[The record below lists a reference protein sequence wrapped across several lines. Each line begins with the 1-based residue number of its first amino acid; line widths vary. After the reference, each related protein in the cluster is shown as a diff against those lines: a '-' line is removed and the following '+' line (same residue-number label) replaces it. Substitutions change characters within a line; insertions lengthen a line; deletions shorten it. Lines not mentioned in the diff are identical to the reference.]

1 VIRHQRTIGRMAG
14 HQKPFDDFTLENVAF
29 HQFGHI
35 GFRADPIPG
44 ALGINHDAR
53 PIFAMIQTAG
63 LIRSNRS
70 FDSQPLHLFFKEGM
84 QSLRSLI
91 GTAPARVAFRSLI
104 DTDKNMMGEGRHEST
119 LYVADADKGWP

>member
-1 VIRHQRTIGRMAG
+1 MTRHQKA
-14 HQKPFDDFTLENVAF
+14 FDYFTLENVSF

-44 ALGINHDAR
+44 AFGIDHHAR
-53 PIFAMIQTAG
+53 PIFAMVQAAG
-63 LIRSNRS
+63 LIGPNRS
-70 FDSQPLHLFFKEGM
+70 FDAKPLDLFFKEGM
-84 QSLRSLI
+84 QPFGSLI
-91 GTAPARVAFRSLI
+91 GTAPARVAFGPLI

>member
-1 VIRHQRTIGRMAG
+1 MVRHEQSGDDLAIQNM
-14 HQKPFDDFTLENVAF
+14 PFHDLCDV
-29 HQFGHI
+29 
-35 GFRADPIPG
+35 GFRTDPVPYSLRID
-44 ALGINHDAR
+44 HDAR
-53 PIFAMIQTAG
+53 TQLAMVQTAG
-63 LIRSNRS
+63 LIGSNRA

-119 LYVADADKGWP
+119 FYVADADKGWP

>member
-1 VIRHQRTIGRMAG
+1 MAG

-119 LYVADADKGWP
+119 FYVADADKGWP